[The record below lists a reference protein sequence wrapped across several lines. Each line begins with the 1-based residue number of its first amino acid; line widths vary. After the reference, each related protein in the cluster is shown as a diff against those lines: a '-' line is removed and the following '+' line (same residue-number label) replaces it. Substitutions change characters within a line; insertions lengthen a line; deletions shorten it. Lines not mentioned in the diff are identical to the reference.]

1 MLETYFKIKDNCKIL
16 VYNFTQVLWNGIET
30 IKGIKI
36 HGNPKII
43 PDYPE
48 GSIHVSSIEIELPYT
63 PKDVQA
69 LGGLEVGFVKYQVM
83 KYLNRLTET
92 IRFSTRR
99 YWIKMISEKDIDIY
113 DIEFEEN
120 NSRGCN

>member
-1 MLETYFKIKDNCKIL
+1 MGLKQLKESKSMEIQQLYQMTPKE
-16 VYNFTQVLWNGIET
+16 VY
-30 IKGIKI
+30 
-36 HGNPKII
+36 
-43 PDYPE
+43 
-48 GSIHVSSIEIELPYT
+48 VSSIEIELPYT

-69 LGGLEVGFVKYQVM
+69 LGGLKVEFVKYQVM

-120 NSRGCN
+120 SSRVCN

>member
-1 MLETYFKIKDNCKIL
+1 
-16 VYNFTQVLWNGIET
+16 
-30 IKGIKI
+30 
-36 HGNPKII
+36 
-43 PDYPE
+43 
-48 GSIHVSSIEIELPYT
+48 
-63 PKDVQA
+63 
-69 LGGLEVGFVKYQVM
+69 M

-120 NSRGCN
+120 SGEKWSIPLIVGVQSGYDFPMKIFNENQVKNFITEVLTKEI

>member
-1 MLETYFKIKDNCKIL
+1 MEKTFAKLIVPFTFSEENEYTVSLSNRLGFIRIKHIRNND
-16 VYNFTQVLWNGIET
+16 GIET

-43 PDYPE
+43 PDDPE

-92 IRFSTRR
+92 
-99 YWIKMISEKDIDIY
+99 KDSQQEDIGL
-113 DIEFEEN
+113 
-120 NSRGCN
+120 R

>member
-1 MLETYFKIKDNCKIL
+1 MT
-16 VYNFTQVLWNGIET
+16 
-30 IKGIKI
+30 
-36 HGNPKII
+36 PK
-43 PDYPE
+43 E
-48 GSIHVSSIEIELPYT
+48 VQVSSIEIELPYT

-69 LGGLEVGFVKYQVM
+69 LEGLKSNVKYQVM
-83 KYLNRLTET
+83 KYPNRLTET

-99 YWIKMISEKDIDIY
+99 YWIKMISEKDIEIY

>member
-16 VYNFTQVLWNGIET
+16 VYNFIQVLWNGIET

-36 HGNPKII
+36 HGNPKIVL
-43 PDYPE
+43 DDPE
-48 GSIHVSSIEIELPYT
+48 GSISSIEIKLPYT

-69 LGGLEVGFVKYQVM
+69 LGGLEVEFVKSQVM

-92 IRFSTRR
+92 IRFSTR
-99 YWIKMISEKDIDIY
+99 ILD
-113 DIEFEEN
+113 
-120 NSRGCN
+120 

>member
-1 MLETYFKIKDNCKIL
+1 
-16 VYNFTQVLWNGIET
+16 
-30 IKGIKI
+30 
-36 HGNPKII
+36 
-43 PDYPE
+43 
-48 GSIHVSSIEIELPYT
+48 
-63 PKDVQA
+63 
-69 LGGLEVGFVKYQVM
+69 M

-120 NSRGCN
+120 SSRGCN